1 MIPLHINAS
10 STLKNLQVAFITFII
25 KLTRYL
31 RNSSIL
37 QASYEAHAQLQRIL
51 QSLPASLP
59 CRQPLMPL
67 LRQTLLFYST
77 KLQITQSYS
86 RQQIKW
92 TWFRQVPRQS
102 RCSSSKPQPL
112 LLSRAACLQSRRQN
126 KTACL
131 VNNSQSLYLGYKQ
144 LYSTHPGSGWQLYFQ
159 EFQKCTGILSDVTS
173 RFLSAIL
180 ISGVSDTAIRARFPS
195 WERKLFSS
203 ELQRSIWL
211 SANCKER
218 VNFHRNSGETRVS
231 SARF

>member
-1 MIPLHINAS
+1 MSINS
-10 STLKNLQVAFITFII
+10 EGSMTLGTLSAAWVVLVQSCSVHWGAMT
-25 KLTRYL
+25 
-31 RNSSIL
+31 
-37 QASYEAHAQLQRIL
+37 AWAHAAAGNHKWQDTEGELPYHWDPLCLVLVTRKQLLSAQRARK
-51 QSLPASLP
+51 SWLPANWCL
-59 CRQPLMPL
+59 
-67 LRQTLLFYST
+67 
-77 KLQITQSYS
+77 
-86 RQQIKW
+86 
-92 TWFRQVPRQS
+92 V
-102 RCSSSKPQPL
+102 CSSKESGL
-112 LLSRAACLQSRRQN
+112 INGR
-126 KTACL
+126 
-131 VNNSQSLYLGYKQ
+131 YKQ

>member
-37 QASYEAHAQLQRIL
+37 QTSYEAHAQLQRIL
-51 QSLPASLP
+51 QSLPSSLP
-59 CRQPLMPL
+59 CRQPLKPL
-67 LRQTLLFYST
+67 LCQTLLFYST

>member
-1 MIPLHINAS
+1 MIPLRINAS
-10 STLKNLQVAFITFII
+10 STLKNLQVAFITSII

-37 QASYEAHAQLQRIL
+37 QASYEAHAQSQRIL

-203 ELQRSIWL
+203 ELRRSIWL